1 MSQTNL
7 SVDVAVIGAGTA
19 GLAAYRAAKAEG
31 AKVVLIEGGPYG
43 TTCARVGCMPSKLLI
58 AAAEAAHRAT
68 RAEAFGV
75 SVGQIEVD
83 GRRVMERV
91 RRERDRFVNFVV
103 RDSLAIPESER
114 LRGYARFENQR
125 TLLVSDAENR
135 MHAKVEAR
143 AVVVATGST
152 PTVLPMFDGLG
163 DRLIVN
169 DDVFEWQDLPKSVA
183 VFGPG
188 VIGLEL
194 GQALSR
200 LGVRVRMFGVGG
212 LIGPVT
218 DPKIREE
225 AVRIFSQEFPLDTD
239 ANVYSL
245 RRVLDQVEIDF
256 EWAGELRKERFD
268 YVLTATGRRP
278 NLSRLALERT
288 GVRLDERGV
297 PLFDART
304 LQVLESRIFLAGDVN
319 NVRPLL
325 HEASDEGRI
334 AGANAARFPNC
345 SYGALS
351 DVRPELAPQR
361 RSALSIVF
369 SDPQIAI
376 IGSSWKELEAAR
388 DENRVIVGAVSFE
401 DQGRSRVMLV
411 NQGRLRI
418 YADARGGRLLGA
430 EMIGPR
436 AEHIAHLLSWAH
448 QQQQTV
454 IDLLCMPFYHP
465 VIEEG
470 LRTALR
476 DAAKQLEDRVGLQ
489 RRCA

>member
-1 MSQTNL
+1 
-7 SVDVAVIGAGTA
+7 
-19 GLAAYRAAKAEG
+19 
-31 AKVVLIEGGPYG
+31 
-43 TTCARVGCMPSKLLI
+43 
-58 AAAEAAHRAT
+58 
-68 RAEAFGV
+68 
-75 SVGQIEVD
+75 
-83 GRRVMERV
+83 
-91 RRERDRFVNFVV
+91 
-103 RDSLAIPESER
+103 
-114 LRGYARFENQR
+114 
-125 TLLVSDAENR
+125 
-135 MHAKVEAR
+135 
-143 AVVVATGST
+143 
-152 PTVLPMFDGLG
+152 
-163 DRLIVN
+163 
-169 DDVFEWQDLPKSVA
+169 DVFEWEDLPKSVA

-225 AVRIFSQEFPLDTD
+225 ATRIFSQEFPLDTD
-239 ANVYSL
+239 SKVHSL

-256 EWAGELRKERFD
+256 DWAGERRTERFD

-278 NLSRLALERT
+278 NLDRLGLERT
-288 GVRLDERGV
+288 GVSRDARGV
-297 PLFDART
+297 PLFDPRT

-345 SYGALS
+345 TYGALS

-361 RSALSIVF
+361 RSALSVVF

-376 IGSSWKELEAAR
+376 IGSSWKDLEAAR
-388 DENRVIVGAVSFE
+388 EENRVIVGEVSFE

-411 NQGRLRI
+411 NQGRLRL
-418 YADARGGRLLGA
+418 YADARDGRLLGA

-476 DAAKQLEDRVGLQ
+476 DAAKQLEDRAGLR